1 MALTG
6 DLLNIKDLSDWLKE
20 HPELQVLFKDNN
32 DSQSILGMPI
42 VNGQKNVIGVL
53 IYVHVRILIWML
65 NSFGE
70 FFMFFHIFIII
81 NRRMEYILQIVISQ
95 FSRHLQYFVDS

>member
-20 HPELQVLFKDNN
+20 HPEHQVLFKDNN

-53 IYVHVRILIWML
+53 IYVHVRILSIECW
-65 NSFGE
+65 NSLIYVCYPS
-70 FFMFFHIFIII
+70 H
-81 NRRMEYILQIVISQ
+81 RRMEYILQIVISQ
-95 FSRHLQYFVDS
+95 SLRHLPYFVDL

>member
-20 HPELQVLFKDNN
+20 HPEHQVLFKDNN

-53 IYVHVRILIWML
+53 IYVHVRINIKTK
-65 NSFGE
+65 NSPLARVIYVCFVSNIGE
-70 FFMFFHIFIII
+70 WSTF
-81 NRRMEYILQIVISQ
+81 YKL
-95 FSRHLQYFVDS
+95 